1 MRFPLPR
8 VGFLLL
14 VACLACTA
22 RAEVVKS
29 KYADLTTAVNKT
41 ALKPGQEVVIAVQLD
56 VKTHYHAQSH
66 TPSDPNYIAYKV
78 TIDENPAFT
87 VGTPI
92 YPEGEDR
99 DFGVLG
105 RLNVYVGKSVTYIPI
120 TVKADV
126 KAGELKITGSAK
138 YQACDDTVCYAPQ
151 TVKFEIVTKAVGAN
165 DPSEANAPELFKD
178 YHPGRTATTQATT
191 APPAA
196 KPAGAAPGAAKGDTG
211 WGAWF
216 SKPWFVWPVTAIL
229 VLMALGMF
237 GLFTFRL
244 PLGVYTIEP
253 RHDTYVG
260 NFLFGILT
268 AVLSTPCT
276 APLFPGLLA
285 WAVLQA
291 KTGGRFVGVGVITM
305 VGVGMA
311 IPYLLLSAFPE
322 LARRVPRTGP
332 WSELVKQL
340 MGFLVLA
347 VAGYFAGQQLLAG
360 NRFMW
365 VVFAIALAA
374 GIFLIL
380 RTAKLMPRPRPIII
394 AVILAIC
401 IGSGTFALA
410 RTLNKPSVVTWQTY
424 SADAVEKAN
433 QAGKLAL
440 VDLTAKWCAN
450 CQWIEATTYADPEA
464 VRALSSKDVAMF
476 KADLTNEGAPG
487 WAIVNELNPGG
498 GIPLTAIYSPKR
510 AGQPYVLKSIYRTP
524 TLLGALD
531 AAEKGSAFSED
542 SGKDMSAVF
551 AFSIALLVG
560 IIFNVMPCVLPVLPL
575 KAIGFYE
582 VSQHN
587 RAKSLS
593 YGIVFSLGIIAT
605 FAALALLILPVAG
618 HAGAVAM
625 R

>member
-14 VACLACTA
+14 VACLASTV
-22 RAEVVKS
+22 RAEVAKS
-29 KYADLTTAVNKT
+29 RYADLTTAVNKT

-56 VKTHYHAQSH
+56 VKPHYHAQSH

-87 VGTPI
+87 VGTPT

-105 RLNVYVGKSVTYIPI
+105 RLNVYVGKSVTYVPI
-120 TVKADV
+120 TVKADA
-126 KAGELKITGSAK
+126 KPGDLKISGSAK

-151 TVKFEIVTKAVGAN
+151 TVKFEIATKVVGAS
-165 DPSEANAPELFKD
+165 DPIEANEAELFKG
-178 YHPGRTATTQATT
+178 YQAGRTATTQATT
-191 APPAA
+191 APAA
-196 KPAGAAPGAAKGDTG
+196 KPAGSPPAAAKGDTG

-229 VLMALGMF
+229 VVMALGMF

-253 RHDTYVG
+253 RHDTYIG

-322 LARRVPRTGP
+322 LARRVPRTGA
-332 WSELVKQL
+332 WSELIKQL
-340 MGFLVLA
+340 MGFLVLG

-360 NRFMW
+360 NHFMW
-365 VVFAIALAA
+365 VVFAIAVAA
-374 GIFLIL
+374 GIFLIA
-380 RTAKLMPRPRPIII
+380 RTAKLMPRPRPVII
-394 AVILAIC
+394 AAILAIC

-410 RTLNKPSVVTWQTY
+410 HTLNKPSVVTWQPY

-450 CQWIEATTYADPEA
+450 CQWIEATTYADPAA

-531 AAEKGSAFSED
+531 AAKKGSTFSEE
-542 SGKDMSAVF
+542 SGKDMSALF

-587 RAKSLS
+587 RAKSIS
-593 YGIVFSLGIIAT
+593 YGLVFSLGIIAT
-605 FAALALLILPVAG
+605 FAALALLVLPVAG
-618 HAGAVAM
+618 PAGAAVAV

>member
-1 MRFPLPR
+1 
-8 VGFLLL
+8 
-14 VACLACTA
+14 
-22 RAEVVKS
+22 
-29 KYADLTTAVNKT
+29 
-41 ALKPGQEVVIAVQLD
+41 
-56 VKTHYHAQSH
+56 
-66 TPSDPNYIAYKV
+66 
-78 TIDENPAFT
+78 
-87 VGTPI
+87 
-92 YPEGEDR
+92 
-99 DFGVLG
+99 
-105 RLNVYVGKSVTYIPI
+105 
-120 TVKADV
+120 
-126 KAGELKITGSAK
+126 
-138 YQACDDTVCYAPQ
+138 
-151 TVKFEIVTKAVGAN
+151 
-165 DPSEANAPELFKD
+165 
-178 YHPGRTATTQATT
+178 
-191 APPAA
+191 
-196 KPAGAAPGAAKGDTG
+196 
-211 WGAWF
+211 
-216 SKPWFVWPVTAIL
+216 
-229 VLMALGMF
+229 
-237 GLFTFRL
+237 
-244 PLGVYTIEP
+244 VYTIEP

-285 WAVLQA
+285 WAVFQA

-340 MGFLVLA
+340 MGFLVLG

-365 VVFAIALAA
+365 VVFAIAVAA

-380 RTAKLMPRPRPIII
+380 RTAKLMPRPRPVII
-394 AVILAIC
+394 AVILALC

-410 RTLNKPSVVTWQTY
+410 HTLNKPSVVTWQPY

-433 QAGKLAL
+433 QSGKLAL

-476 KADLTNEGAPG
+476 KADLTNEDAPG

-510 AGQPYVLKSIYRTP
+510 PGQPYVLKSIYRTP
-524 TLLGALD
+524 TLLSALD
-531 AAEKGSAFSED
+531 AAEKGTAFNEN
-542 SGKDMSAVF
+542 SGKDMSALF

-560 IIFNVMPCVLPVLPL
+560 VIFNVMPCVLPVLPL

-587 RAKSLS
+587 RAKSIS
-593 YGIVFSLGIIAT
+593 YGLVFSLGIIAT
-605 FAALALLILPVAG
+605 FAALALLVLPVAG
-618 HAGAVAM
+618 PAGAAVAA